1 MYKLKDDSF
10 LFLYYTRYLLAKG
23 RKWEKSKRFRGGHT
37 KIFRGGHTKI
47 FRGGHAKITLKVLP
61 HNLSSYLSNQ
71 KYTVPKI
78 RCRILFTSAL
88 NREVSSLPRRN
99 ITAEHFNYK
108 LKTCQHVYGIE
119 KVSFIQKEF
128 DNFLLTVLR

>member
-1 MYKLKDDSF
+1 MILSYFFTTQDIFWPKVENEKNLKDSE
-10 LFLYYTRYLLAKG
+10 G
-23 RKWEKSKRFRGGHT
+23 GIQKSKRFRGGHT
-37 KIFRGGHTKI
+37 
-47 FRGGHAKITLKVLP
+47 KITLKVLP